1 MELKFIINDYVLIW
15 NLLFQPSY
23 NDDINK
29 LKMKLWTEYK
39 KEYND
44 LKSTTYHLSDLS
56 WLYGN

>member
-15 NLLFQPSY
+15 NILFQPSY
-23 NDDINK
+23 NDEINK

-44 LKSTTYHLSDLS
+44 TFNDKDDLINY
-56 WLYGN
+56 LEVK